1 MGCEVVLIAVC
12 SVFLHVMGRVFV
24 HMLCLVSG
32 VCAAVS
38 LPVCASALGT
48 CVLWWIVMSVECV
61 VGLLFEL
68 AWLLCF
74 CVISVPRSVSGFCAL
89 CCRVFRVQSES
100 VPGNVLCVLL
110 VLWTSMSALG

>member
-38 LPVCASALGT
+38 LPVCASALGI

-61 VGLLFEL
+61 VGLLFEV
-68 AWLLCF
+68 AWLSCF
-74 CVISVPRSVSGFCAL
+74 LREMPILLGGEETWFTK
-89 CCRVFRVQSES
+89 
-100 VPGNVLCVLL
+100 PGKRK
-110 VLWTSMSALG
+110 